1 MSISCS
7 RSPTMCLRRLL
18 ATLVISVSALS
29 ASALAAGKISGDI
42 SLPIGSRPTIP
53 ASINWSDSLLTQAEV
68 ALEAKKTSPES
79 ILPTPQAWVGPNFS
93 LHHTLPQTSMQAL
106 YQLTQTATSDI
117 SNDSDKQAIV
127 TALTTLQ
134 ASGAG
139 TGLILGRVVW
149 APVNLF
155 EGLVGYYRS
164 DDPHD
169 AAESSKPKSM
179 TSTRW
184 SALQNVNAALLA
196 VGQLSADGT
205 RFVLNAKKLNAQG
218 GLHTLSTRLTALAAQ
233 TTASP
238 LPFTASDWVNNAG
251 KAVQL
256 TDLVVYRD
264 STIVTAINQ
273 AKSRAYQL
281 KR

>member
-1 MSISCS
+1 M
-7 RSPTMCLRRLL
+7 
-18 ATLVISVSALS
+18 
-29 ASALAAGKISGDI
+29 
-42 SLPIGSRPTIP
+42 
-53 ASINWSDSLLTQAEV
+53 
-68 ALEAKKTSPES
+68 
-79 ILPTPQAWVGPNFS
+79 
-93 LHHTLPQTSMQAL
+93 
-106 YQLTQTATSDI
+106 
-117 SNDSDKQAIV
+117 V
-127 TALTTLQ
+127 TALTTLH
-134 ASGAG
+134 ARGAG
-139 TGLILGRVVW
+139 TGLTRGRVVW